1 MPKAEYNGFTFDS
14 PDELELY
21 FWLEEAL
28 EHDLICGFTYQGPTW
43 QLAEPVIET
52 IEQFGA
58 KGQKIKPKQRV
69 VLKGVT
75 YTTDFHIIGAKDFV
89 PINEYIDVKPKFS
102 RRDSDAAKFS
112 ILRKWLYQRHQVL
125 VCSLVPWDLFNVT
138 FAPAEARVTP
148 KKREPR
154 KHYCDLP
161 TVEEFAKAVRLRE
174 KKEEK

>member
-1 MPKAEYNGFTFDS
+1 MKPEYNGIAFDS

-21 FWLEEAL
+21 WFCEEAK
-28 EHDLICGFTYQGPTW
+28 EHALITDFTYQSPTW

-75 YTTDFHIIGAKDFV
+75 YTADFHIIGAKAGV
-89 PINEYIDVKPKFS
+89 PIPEFVDVKPKFS

-112 ILRKWLYQRHQVL
+112 LLRKWLYQRHGAL
-125 VCSLVPWDLFNVT
+125 VHAVIPFELFKQT
-138 FAPAEARVTP
+138 WAPELARLTP

-154 KHYCDLP
+154 KAYLP
-161 TVEEFAKAVRLRE
+161 IPSIRQFMERVA
-174 KKEEK
+174 